1 MSNRP
6 RMEIKIQPTSNNA
19 RDVEEKGTPWI
30 VRTMFVIILT
40 FVKWTGLVPF
50 SLNLET
56 KSVNFKLVSWRTLFA
71 FLRLVIFTFP
81 FAILPFIFYACGFV
95 EEEAYALVKA
105 NSDNATTASFV
116 YSTSGKVVMFI
127 GYYVNFLAFV
137 LPFAF
142 AYFVTKPL
150 ERVYRIRTAE
160 HNSALEKSESAA
172 KGAFF
177 PLFGFGLFFIG
188 KLLHVVGYLSWFVA
202 LEGSSKF
209 HFFIYNY
216 FCSEILINFP
226 LHFLLATYEYFFY
239 RNMPSYESLAKRVLK
254 TEDSRQLL
262 ERTKEL
268 TVFMENTQN
277 GYGFFLLVDLSLM
290 LLFWLMH
297 TFKAYFSFQVIPG
310 NMYISP
316 FLARR

>member
-95 EEEAYALVKA
+95 EQEAFDLVEA

-116 YSTSGKVVMFI
+116 HSTSGKVVMWI

-150 ERVYRIRTAE
+150 ESLYRIRTAE

-188 KLLHVVGYLSWFVA
+188 KLIHVIAYLRWFIN
-202 LEGSSKF
+202 LEGFSKF
-209 HFFIYNY
+209 YFYTYSYLCTQLFID
-216 FCSEILINFP
+216 FP

-239 RNMPSYESLAKRVLK
+239 RNMPTYESLAKRVLK

-277 GYGFFLLVDLSLM
+277 GYGFFLFVDLSLM
-290 LLFWLMH
+290 LLFWLIH
-297 TFKAYFSFQVIPG
+297 TFRAYFSFQVIPG
-310 NMYISP
+310 S
-316 FLARR
+316 L